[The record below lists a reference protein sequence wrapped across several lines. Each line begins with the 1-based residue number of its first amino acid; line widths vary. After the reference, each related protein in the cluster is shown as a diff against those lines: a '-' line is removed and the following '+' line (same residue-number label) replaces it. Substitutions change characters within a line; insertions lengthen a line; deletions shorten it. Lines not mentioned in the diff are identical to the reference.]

1 MNITIDGLAALRLIR
16 AVRAQ
21 RIEGLGPKTLSL
33 RTGLSA
39 PVFAEGKRWSA
50 KRLSAALARFEGLCP
65 FPAKRPLDIAVP
77 AKDKRLR
84 ISGIKNHVYG
94 HPLPKNA
101 FIDLG
106 CGVSVA
112 GPELLFVEMGAF
124 MQPAVQ
130 LMLGLELCGRFSRD
144 PMDPR
149 DGEVSFN
156 IEPATTPEAILS
168 YVGACRGMAG
178 LRQTRELAPLVCAG
192 AWSPTESL
200 IAALALL
207 PYHHLGYNMAPLTLN
222 PRVRVSDPCMD
233 ADSSAVPVDIHT
245 NAAHSRVPDILFG
258 KTGVGLNYDGGVH
271 LELEQ
276 IAHVAAEASLA
287 TAETPSATAK
297 VPRAHKVDS
306 SVSRSTGEPCA
317 SDMVVASQAVQAA
330 IRQVRDKYV
339 DDRRRDRDLW
349 SQGLAV
355 LPVTREDL
363 YQKGGLDTLMMRV
376 IDTIEHL
383 AKRRDTA
390 RFEVPASPAL
400 ARMRQRLIWMLL
412 PGARGRQLA
421 REYERYM
428 STPHGHIE
436 EVTIVFV

>member
-84 ISGIKNHVYG
+84 IFGIKNHVYG

-101 FIDLG
+101 FVDLG

-112 GPELLFVEMGAF
+112 GPELLFVELGAF

-130 LMLGLELCGRFSRD
+130 LMLGLELCGCFSRD

-149 DGEVSFN
+149 DGKVSFN

-168 YVGACRGMAG
+168 YVEACRGMAG

-207 PYHHLGYNMAPLTLN
+207 PYHHLGYNMTPLTLN

-233 ADSSAVPVDIHT
+233 AGSSAVPVDIHT
-245 NAAHSRVPDILFG
+245 NATHSRVPDILFG

-276 IAHVAAEASLA
+276 IAHVAVEASLA

-383 AKRRDTA
+383 AKRKDTA